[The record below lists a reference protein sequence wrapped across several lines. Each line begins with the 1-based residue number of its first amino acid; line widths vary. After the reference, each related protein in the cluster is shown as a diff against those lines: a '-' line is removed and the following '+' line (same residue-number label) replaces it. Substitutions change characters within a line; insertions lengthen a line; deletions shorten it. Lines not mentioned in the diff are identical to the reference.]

1 MTPPPR
7 ANHIAITAAAVSAL
21 LLWAA
26 APPIGAGPLVW
37 LAVVP
42 AAWAAL
48 ALPGRA
54 GRLAVPLAYAL
65 YLELLLLPALP
76 FGVAA
81 GQWGEVAL
89 PIMVADSPVIAVA
102 LVAVPALGALLY
114 LLRFGSPPE
123 PVAGGAER
131 GVGRGRA
138 AALAVL
144 APALTWTALELVRV
158 KLDPGGLWGP
168 LFASASG
175 SPGDSLAALGGPWL
189 LTFAVVLVNFGLAA
203 AIVARR
209 AMPALASIAALGVA
223 ALVGGLVAPAE
234 EESGRGISVAA
245 VQPGYD
251 TSEEDRSELRHF
263 EPGSYDRA
271 ALDTIADLAPLTRE
285 ATSRGAS
292 LVVWPEAALYVDPNR
307 VPEVRSR
314 LGRLARAAGAPLVVP
329 FFDYEERRSAV
340 RAVLPDDGAT
350 LTTASPKRRPMWFLG
365 EGADAAS
372 SRPLEVGGLSIGTM
386 LGVDTQDPA
395 VAAGLAGAGAELL
408 TASTHDWAELAP
420 THRTLARTA
429 AIASGM
435 PLVRADWRY
444 GSAVYGPS
452 GEPIAEAGDELR
464 RTVLIGE
471 VPLAAA
477 PTPYARIG
485 DLVGWLAVLG
495 ALAALAIPRLPRAT
509 RRSPAPAPG

>member
-1 MTPPPR
+1 MTPPQH
-7 ANHIAITAAAVSAL
+7 ANIMAIAAAAVSAL

-26 APPIGAGPLVW
+26 APPIGAAPLAW
-37 LAVVP
+37 AAVVP
-42 AAWAAL
+42 VAWAAL

-89 PIMVADSPVIAVA
+89 PIMVADSPVVAVA
-102 LVAVPALGALLY
+102 LFAVPALGALLY

-123 PVAGGAER
+123 PIAG

-138 AALAVL
+138 VALAVV
-144 APALTWTALELVRV
+144 APALMWTALELVRV

-175 SPGDSLAALGGPWL
+175 APGDSLAPLGGPWL
-189 LTFAVVLVNFGLAA
+189 VTFAVVLVGYGLAA

-209 AMPALASIAALGVA
+209 AMPALASIAAVGVA
-223 ALVGGLVAPAE
+223 AFVGGLAAPAE

-251 TSEEDRSELRHF
+251 TSEEDRPELRHF

-292 LVVWPEAALYVDPNR
+292 LVVWPEAALYVDPKR

-340 RAVLPDDGAT
+340 RAVLPDEGAA

-372 SRPLEVGGLSIGTM
+372 NRPLEVGGLSIGTM

-420 THRTLARTA
+420 THRTLARAA

-435 PLVRADWRY
+435 PVVRVDWRY
-444 GSAVYGPS
+444 GSALYSPS

-477 PTPYARIG
+477 PSQYARIG
-485 DLVGWLAVLG
+485 DLVGWLAVVG
-495 ALAALAIPRLPRAT
+495 AIVALAIPRLPRAT